1 MKKWA
6 LYSTSHLKHNNKVPC
21 IFWARFPGSSGVKR
35 VCLQCWRA
43 RLNPWVGKILW
54 RRKWQTTP
62 LFSPG
67 KSHGWRNLT
76 GHSPWGRKE
85 LDTTEQL
92 HFTSLHFWIF
102 GGTLEN
108 LWGNFMFMHAETIIQ
123 RYILFITFT
132 FLICFINHL
141 DQRTLK
147 IPE

>member
-62 LFSPG
+62 LFLPGEFHGQRSLLGYTVHGVTKRQTLLKQLIHPQLAYTFSPAFPFSSLG
-67 KSHGWRNLT
+67 TRVAEMLSVSHFDSERLAVGITQGQYQRWQ
-76 GHSPWGRKE
+76 
-85 LDTTEQL
+85 D
-92 HFTSLHFWIF
+92 HF
-102 GGTLEN
+102 
-108 LWGNFMFMHAETIIQ
+108 
-123 RYILFITFT
+123 
-132 FLICFINHL
+132 
-141 DQRTLK
+141 
-147 IPE
+147 